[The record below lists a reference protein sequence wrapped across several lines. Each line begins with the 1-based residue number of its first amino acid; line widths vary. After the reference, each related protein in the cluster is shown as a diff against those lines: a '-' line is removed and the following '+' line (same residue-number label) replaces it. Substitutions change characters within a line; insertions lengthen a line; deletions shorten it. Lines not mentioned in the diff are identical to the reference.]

1 MTAQPHNRFVFFVS
15 VVVEFVVNGNQA
27 LILFSCLERMLI
39 TYNHEQF
46 LNLKRLL
53 TCVGLKKILHAKVVN
68 IFGTSSCD
76 IWVYDIWRYLTE
88 NLRYRYLSK
97 IMTILRYLMLQPHD
111 ITIP

>member
-1 MTAQPHNRFVFFVS
+1 MTAQAHNRFVFVS

-68 IFGTSSCD
+68 IFGTCTCD
-76 IWVYDIWRYLTE
+76 IWVYDMAIF
-88 NLRYRYLSK
+88 
-97 IMTILRYLMLQPHD
+97 D
-111 ITIP
+111 